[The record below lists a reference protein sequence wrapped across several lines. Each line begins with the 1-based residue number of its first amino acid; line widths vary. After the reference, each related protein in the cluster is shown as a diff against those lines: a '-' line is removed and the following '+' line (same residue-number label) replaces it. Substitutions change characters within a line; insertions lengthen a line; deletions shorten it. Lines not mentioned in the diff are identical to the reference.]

1 MPTDRRD
8 FYLAGDHTCGP
19 QRERRGDP
27 EMTSD
32 PAHSNRDDELETVIR
47 NVLVR
52 TRTIA
57 VVGLSPRPERPSHAV
72 AAYLQAHGF
81 RVLPVNPT
89 ATKILGER
97 CFPDVLSIGEPV
109 DMVNVF
115 RIPDECPEVAKQAV
129 AAGTK
134 FLWLQLGITSVEA
147 ARIARA
153 GGLEV
158 VMDRCIMIDHGRLAG
173 TLH

>member
-1 MPTDRRD
+1 
-8 FYLAGDHTCGP
+8 
-19 QRERRGDP
+19 
-27 EMTSD
+27 
-32 PAHSNRDDELETVIR
+32 
-47 NVLVR
+47 
-52 TRTIA
+52 
-57 VVGLSPRPERPSHAV
+57 
-72 AAYLQAHGF
+72 
-81 RVLPVNPT
+81 
-89 ATKILGER
+89 
-97 CFPDVLSIGEPV
+97 LSIGEPV